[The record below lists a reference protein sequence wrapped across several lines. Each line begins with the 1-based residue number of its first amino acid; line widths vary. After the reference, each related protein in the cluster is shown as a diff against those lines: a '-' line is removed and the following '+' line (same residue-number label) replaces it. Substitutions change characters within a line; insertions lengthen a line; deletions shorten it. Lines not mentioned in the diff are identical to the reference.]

1 MSYYKHSPKRK
12 AYNMR
17 KLINRDQDD
26 ELDSSERSMS
36 TQTENF
42 EPRYR
47 IANDPEL
54 AAFSYLVEGIGFSQ
68 FQLLLLFNN
77 FCRFPKNQFFNSTN
91 RICFFIS

>member
-17 KLINRDQDD
+17 KSINRDQDD

-54 AAFSYLVEGIGFSQ
+54 AAFSYLIEEIGFSQ
-68 FQLLLLFNN
+68 FNN